1 MRNSLRVRTQLVLL
15 SGTFIALLLM
25 VAGLGYWQTWQQ
37 SQSMRSLYEDRV
49 VPLRQIKSVS
59 DMYAVNI
66 VDTVHK
72 FADGSLTSDQS
83 LASLDQAVAT
93 IQRDWSAYQATYLVP
108 EERALI
114 DKLKP
119 LMAAADGLLPEL
131 RQAIQT
137 GDRAGVA
144 NIRATRLYPVFDP
157 MQGVIGDLMALQ
169 LTVAKQINAES
180 AAAVG
185 LMLVVM
191 LGATACSIATGL
203 GLSIWIM
210 RHLARQLGAEPHEVR
225 TVAEAVAR
233 GDLSSRIVTAPG
245 HEQSVMASMQRM
257 SQQLSL
263 LVKQVRECAE
273 SVQSTGNDMA
283 TSTQHLS
290 RRTEEQATALEETA
304 ASMEEI
310 GSTVRQTADTTM
322 QANALAQEVVDEVGR
337 SGSEVDALA
346 QTMGKIGASSSRI
359 TEIVG
364 VIDTIAFQTNI
375 LALNAAVEAA
385 RAGEQGRGFAVVA
398 TEVRQL
404 AQRSAAAAQEVRSL
418 ILGSHE
424 AVQQGSQRT
433 TSAAAAVRQSIESM
447 KRLTHLVSEISI
459 ASREQHTGLAQIN
472 SATSQIDQS
481 TQQTV
486 ALVEE
491 SAAAASQLREQAT
504 RLVDLVST
512 FKLPMRG

>member
-15 SGTFIALLLM
+15 SGAFIAFLLM
-25 VAGLGYWQTWQQ
+25 VAGLGCWQTWRQ
-37 SQSMRSLYEDRV
+37 SQSMRTLYEDRV

-72 FADGSLTSDQS
+72 FADGSLTPEQS

-93 IQRDWSAYQATYLVP
+93 IQRDWGAYLGTYLVP

-119 LMAAADGLLPEL
+119 LMAAADGTLPEL
-131 RQAIQT
+131 RQAIQS
-137 GDRAGVA
+137 GDRTRVA
-144 NIRATRLYPVFDP
+144 DIRATQLYPVFDP

-169 LTVAKQINAES
+169 LTVAQQINAES
-180 AAAVG
+180 EAAVR

-191 LGATACSIATGL
+191 LGATTSAIAAGL
-203 GLSIWIM
+203 GLSLWIM
-210 RHLARQLGAEPHEVR
+210 RRLAGQLGAEPHEVR
-225 TVAEAVAR
+225 AVAEAVAR
-233 GDLSSRIVTAPG
+233 GDLSTRIATAPG

-257 SQQLSL
+257 SQQLSH
-263 LVKQVRECAE
+263 LVEQVRECAE
-273 SVQSTGNDMA
+273 SVQSTGSDMA
-283 TSTQHLS
+283 MSTQHLS
-290 RRTEEQATALEETA
+290 RRTEEQASALEETA

-310 GSTVRQTADTTM
+310 GSTVKQTADSTA

-346 QTMGKIGASSSRI
+346 QTMGTIGASSSRI

-404 AQRSAAAAQEVRSL
+404 AQRSATAAQEVRSL
-418 ILGSHE
+418 ILSSHE
-424 AVQQGSQRT
+424 AVQKGNQRT
-433 TSAAAAVRQSIESM
+433 TSAANAVRQSIASM
-447 KRLTHLVSEISI
+447 KRLTQLVSDISI
-459 ASREQHTGLAQIN
+459 ASREQDSGLAQISN
-472 SATSQIDQS
+472 AASQIDQT

-491 SAAAASQLREQAT
+491 SATAAVQLREQAT
-504 RLVDLVST
+504 RLVGLVST
-512 FKLPMRG
+512 FKLPSQA